1 MNRIISL
8 ICLTTTTACFS
19 MQHDK
24 QQCTAQIAAFLQYHK
39 IPSVQPKFRTLT
51 FLNNK
56 LHVLIENDDKARI
69 IEILPLYD
77 AHCDVDTH
85 GTSVI
90 IASQHRLDKFAKLKT
105 AMEHSSQP
113 LPIKL
118 QKLFYQRR
126 NTAFEIFEILTAHRD
141 KGFHRAICEINPY
154 LVQRYTNL
162 GARID
167 WEDEGKNSFDHA
179 RIAHEQAF
187 AKANNTDKQ
196 QKIKRIQEVLCN
208 RRDQLLYWKILYG
221 RYSVVCQMIDLGA
234 SPNYYIQEEKMTAL
248 ELAKELFTKEQDAR
262 LKGSRESIYMFLQGV
277 ADGQAH
283 QLAQAQPANPDD
295 YDLSNAT
302 GRQKYLDA
310 LKRSLC
316 AEEHV

>member
-90 IASQHRLDKFAKLKT
+90 IASQHRLDKFAKLKQQWNIHHSPSQSNCKNFSTSGEIPHLKFLKFLPPIAIRAFT
-105 AMEHSSQP
+105 AQ
-113 LPIKL
+113 
-118 QKLFYQRR
+118 F
-126 NTAFEIFEILTAHRD
+126 
-141 KGFHRAICEINPY
+141 
-154 LVQRYTNL
+154 
-162 GARID
+162 
-167 WEDEGKNSFDHA
+167 
-179 RIAHEQAF
+179 
-187 AKANNTDKQ
+187 
-196 QKIKRIQEVLCN
+196 
-208 RRDQLLYWKILYG
+208 
-221 RYSVVCQMIDLGA
+221 
-234 SPNYYIQEEKMTAL
+234 
-248 ELAKELFTKEQDAR
+248 AR
-262 LKGSRESIYMFLQGV
+262 LILI
-277 ADGQAH
+277 
-283 QLAQAQPANPDD
+283 
-295 YDLSNAT
+295 
-302 GRQKYLDA
+302 
-310 LKRSLC
+310 
-316 AEEHV
+316 